1 MEADETDTPETTGL
15 MTETAI
21 PALDADDGKTV
32 AVEVVDDSA
41 GVLTPE
47 QAKQGVLDMLDDSIG
62 ELWQANRDLTTQVQQ
77 QAEIINRMFTVL
89 LAASTMPEQSSFSR
103 AFADRCGAILTG
115 RQHVNASV
123 V

>member
-1 MEADETDTPETTGL
+1 MEADENDTPETTGL

-21 PALDADDGKTV
+21 PALDADDGKTI
-32 AVEVVDDSA
+32 AEIAPTLSESDALAAD
-41 GVLTPE
+41 
-47 QAKQGVLDMLDDSIG
+47 LDEFAQLK
-62 ELWQANRDLTTQVQQ
+62 AQVQQ

-89 LAASTMPEQSSFSR
+89 LAASTMPEQSSFAR